1 MIASKK
7 NMDWPEEPAFLIPD
21 DALALF
27 REAVTEGKQA
37 EAAWN
42 DAFAAYQKAHPELA
56 AALTQAL
63 NGELPSGWDAD
74 LPTWSVGDKAI
85 ATARLRSA
93 SRPSSLDPTLWC
105 RRFNLNRHNGSFSRH
120 PGKRKF
126 RESLCWA

>member
-1 MIASKK
+1 VIASKK

-85 ATARLRSA
+85 ATQGSEALPGLLPWILRYGVGDSI
-93 SRPSSLDPTLWC
+93 
-105 RRFNLNRHNGSFSRH
+105 
-120 PGKRKF
+120 
-126 RESLCWA
+126 